1 MSSYGYADLILVNLC
16 LQLCKDLLELLLLH
30 FTRYGDSEHYQIA
43 NMYLWCSLT
52 FFWTSWHSFFFFGD
66 LHLLSGLFATFDPL
80 VQNLLST
87 LRPLVLWWVFDAMPI
102 FAVSVVKSD
111 KPN

>member
-43 NMYLWCSLT
+43 NMYLWCSLIFFGHHGIL
-52 FFWTSWHSFFFFGD
+52 FFWD

-80 VQNLLST
+80 VQNLLSA
-87 LRPLVLWWVFDAMPI
+87 LNASAIRAVLGI
-102 FAVSVVKSD
+102 
-111 KPN
+111 